1 MGILETLGRRGLIAQ
16 ITHESELKEHLETG
30 VRTAYTGYD
39 PTADSLHVG
48 HLITIMALKRWQKA
62 GHRVAV
68 ILGGG
73 TGVVGDPTG
82 KTEMRK
88 MLERDQLKT
97 NKERQISQISR
108 FVDLTDPKRGIV
120 LNNADWLAKL
130 EYLPFLQDIGRHF
143 SVNRM
148 LTAESVKQRLE
159 KGLTFLEFNY
169 MLLQSY
175 DFLHL
180 YRHHGVTVQMGG
192 DDQWS
197 NMLGGVELVRRLE
210 SDKAFCVTLPL
221 LTTSDGRKMGKT
233 EGGAVWLDAEKTPPF
248 DFFQYWR
255 NIEDDMVMKCLNY
268 LTEVEDSELVELGKL
283 QGSEINQVKIR
294 LAYEVTKLVHG
305 EEEAIKSKETAASL
319 FAGGGAPLDVPQ
331 VFVKRADFRDNM
343 DVGSFLVLA
352 GIVPS
357 KKEVTRLIE
366 QGGLFVAD
374 KKVETIKEVVSQDA
388 VHEGVLI
395 RRGKKHYYRVLFSD

>member
-1 MGILETLGRRGLIAQ
+1 
-16 ITHESELKEHLETG
+16 
-30 VRTAYTGYD
+30 
-39 PTADSLHVG
+39 
-48 HLITIMALKRWQKA
+48 
-62 GHRVAV
+62 
-68 ILGGG
+68 
-73 TGVVGDPTG
+73 
-82 KTEMRK
+82 
-88 MLERDQLKT
+88 
-97 NKERQISQISR
+97 
-108 FVDLTDPKRGIV
+108 
-120 LNNADWLAKL
+120 
-130 EYLPFLQDIGRHF
+130 
-143 SVNRM
+143 
-148 LTAESVKQRLE
+148 
-159 KGLTFLEFNY
+159 
-169 MLLQSY
+169 
-175 DFLHL
+175 
-180 YRHHGVTVQMGG
+180 
-192 DDQWS
+192 
-197 NMLGGVELVRRLE
+197 
-210 SDKAFCVTLPL
+210 
-221 LTTSDGRKMGKT
+221 MGKT

-294 LAYEVTKLVHG
+294 LAFEVTKLVHG

-331 VFVKRADFRDNM
+331 VFVKRTDFRDNM